1 MDLLR
6 GMRASLWGSFA
17 FIPGILFAKKNLPQE
32 AIEFFQSHCYECHA
46 GDKEFIEGEV
56 NLETASL
63 DWSVSGATEFWSRI
77 YEVVN
82 TADMPPRDAESFPSI
97 DERESLLAWLGKDL
111 TERAPVGGTLPRRLN
126 RVEYENTIKTLFHYP
141 QFSVPPS
148 FHSDE
153 SEEGFDNV
161 ASGLILSSPLLATYL
176 EIATAVVDEVLPRPI
191 MLTEA
196 DSQIWV
202 VPPRELATA
211 EGAGAAFSKD
221 VYRLVSSRNMAS
233 AAGWTTLFEAPVSGV
248 YKMRV
253 DARIFQTRNMFYEER
268 ATSFLL
274 EVYARQN
281 SEQKYDL
288 FENLRKLGS
297 FDVPAVGNPVSTHEL
312 EAELYRGEVLGFRW
326 ADGPIFSDPGKREV
340 SRDFI
345 DDRLLKDRL
354 FYAAANKLNGG
365 KRGSTQVEFYEAI
378 LELIESD
385 SLDLND
391 PRLDT
396 TPETYG
402 GGLANGPHNWSKDYA
417 QEQMHRFGPG
427 LDILGV
433 SIEGPSKV
441 IPDLLTRTRLARS
454 KRFLG
459 LNPDGIDDIEFAESV
474 LRRFL
479 TQAFRR
485 PISESQLDDYIRVVR
500 QHLEEFP
507 EERIEEGL
515 HLAIRRA
522 LVSPRFLFRGLSPG
536 KLDDWDLASRLSY
549 FLNSGPPDDTL
560 RGIAERGELSDL
572 DVLERE
578 IRRLL
583 VKPERS
589 EFVRHFSGQWLGTR
603 KLKDVMPDSRL
614 LKFLRR
620 DREAMIKETE
630 LFFDEILVENY
641 PLEDFIDPGFS
652 FRNEFLNI
660 IYESDVS
667 GRDMRRVEL
676 PKGGKEG
683 GLLGLASI
691 MMATANGVD
700 THPVHRGVWLL
711 ENVLGLPTPPPPPEV
726 PAVAPDT
733 SGTTTMREQMLAHQ
747 ADPTC
752 ARCHEKI
759 DPLGFVMENFDP
771 VGRWRENYPV
781 YTEEAAAPLE
791 KDFFSRDLERITRI
805 GRRIDASATMPDGT
819 VLKDVTDLKRYIL
832 ENMDSFA
839 ECLTEKLMVYATGRP
854 LNFGDKRVARRLA
867 SELIDSKGGFQDL
880 IISVALSESFLT
892 R

>member
-1 MDLLR
+1 
-6 GMRASLWGSFA
+6 MRAYLWSSFVL
-17 FIPGILFAKKNLPQE
+17 IPGILFATKDLPQE

-46 GDKEFIEGEV
+46 GDEEYIEGGV
-56 NLETASL
+56 NLETTSL
-63 DWSVSGATEFWSRI
+63 DWSVPGATEFWSRI
-77 YEVVN
+77 HEVVG
-82 TADMPPRDAESFPSI
+82 TSDMPPRDAESFPSM
-97 DERESLLAWLGKDL
+97 DERESLLAWLGEDL
-111 TERAPVGGTLPRRLN
+111 IEHTPAGGTMPRRLS
-126 RVEYENTIKTLFHYP
+126 RVEYENTIRTLFDNP
-141 QFSVPPS
+141 VFNVPPS
-148 FHSDE
+148 FPSDE
-153 SEEGFDNV
+153 SEDEFDNV
-161 ASGLILSSPLLATYL
+161 ASGLILSAPLLATYL
-176 EIATAVVDEVLPRPI
+176 EIATAVVDEVLPRPV
-191 MLTEA
+191 LLAKA
-196 DSQIWV
+196 DSQSWV
-202 VPPRELATA
+202 VHPKELGTA
-211 EGAGAAFSKD
+211 EGAGAAFAKD
-221 VYRLVSSRNMAS
+221 AFRLVSSRNMAS
-233 AAGWTTLFEAPVSGV
+233 AAGWTTLFEAPASGV
-248 YKMRV
+248 YKILI

-268 ATSFLL
+268 ENSLIL

-288 FENLRKLGS
+288 FENLRKLGT
-297 FDVPAVGNPVSTHEL
+297 FDVPVVGNHASTHEL
-312 EAELYRGEVLGFRW
+312 EADLYRGEVLGFRW
-326 ADGPIFSDPGKREV
+326 ADGPIFSDQGKREV

-345 DDRLLKDRL
+345 DDRLLNDRL

-365 KRGSTQVEFYEAI
+365 KRGSTQIEFYEAI
-378 LELIESD
+378 LELMESNT
-385 SLDLND
+385 LDLND
-391 PRLDT
+391 PKLDSI
-396 TPETYG
+396 PKTYG

-433 SIEGPSKV
+433 TIEGPSKV
-441 IPDLLTRTRLARS
+441 IPDRLTRTRLARS
-454 KRFLG
+454 KEFLG
-459 LNPDGIDDIEFAESV
+459 LRPDGIDDIEFAESV

-485 PISESQLDDYIRVVR
+485 PISESQLDDYLKVVR

-507 EERIEEGL
+507 EKRIEEGL

-522 LVSPRFLFRGLSPG
+522 LVSPRFLFRGVIPG

-549 FLNSGPPDDTL
+549 FLNSGPPDETL
-560 RGIAERGELSDL
+560 RGLAERGELSDY

-583 VKPERS
+583 AKPERS
-589 EFVRHFSGQWLGTR
+589 EFVRHFTGQWLGTR
-603 KLKDVMPDSRL
+603 KLKSVMPDPRL

-630 LFFDEILVENY
+630 LFFDEILVKNH

-652 FRNEFLNI
+652 YRNQFLNA
-660 IYESDVS
+660 IYENDVS
-667 GRDMRRVEL
+667 GREMRRVTL
-676 PKGGKEG
+676 PKGGREG

-733 SGTTTMREQMLAHQ
+733 SGTTTMREQMLAHLT
-747 ADPTC
+747 DPTC

-771 VGRWRENYPV
+771 VGRWREYYPV
-781 YTEEAAAPLE
+781 YTEEAAAPLKE
-791 KDFFSRDLERITRI
+791 EFYSSDSKATRV

-819 VLKDVTDLKRYIL
+819 VLNDVTDLKAYL
-832 ENMDSFA
+832 LDNMDLFA
-839 ECLTEKLMVYATGRP
+839 ECLTEKLMVYATGRS
-854 LNFGDKRVARRLA
+854 LNFGDKRVARKLA
-867 SELIDSKGGFQDL
+867 NDLLDSRGGFQDL
-880 IISVALSESFLT
+880 LISVVLSESFLT